1 MAHPLL
7 VKTCSFEGSL
17 SFWLKCFEASI
28 RLSVVN
34 CTFYPVAVW
43 LARMSWK
50 LLLVLLWGIA
60 TFCVQNVCRAL
71 KIFLLVHRLRSVWLL
86 TIFLVTMERLIRLY
100 SLAPMLLRWPI
111 SQRAHLRYV
120 VLLLHLTRLDRSHRS
135 SQLLARLDGFAVIG
149 IGLGE

>member
-7 VKTCSFEGSL
+7 VKTGNFEGSL
-17 SFWLKCFEASI
+17 SFWLKCLEASI

-34 CTFYPVAVW
+34 CTFYPVAMR
-43 LARMSWK
+43 LARMIWES
-50 LLLVLLWGIA
+50 LLVLLRGIA
-60 TFCVQNVCRAL
+60 AFCVQNVCRTL
-71 KIFLLVHRLRSVWLL
+71 KIMLLGHRLRSAWLQ
-86 TIFLVTMERLIRLY
+86 TIFLVTKERLIRLY

-111 SQRAHLRYV
+111 SQRAHLRNV

>member
-7 VKTCSFEGSL
+7 VKTGNFEGSL

-34 CTFYPVAVW
+34 CTFYPVADW
-43 LARMSWK
+43 LACMSWK

-60 TFCVQNVCRAL
+60 TFCVQNVCRTL
-71 KIFLLVHRLRSVWLL
+71 NFLLLGHRLRSAWLL
-86 TIFLVTMERLIRLY
+86 TIIFVTKERLVSLY
-100 SLAPMLLRWPI
+100 SLAPIFLRWPI
-111 SQRAHLRYV
+111 SQCAHLRYV